1 MRNGGGVIEPD
12 EGAFC
17 KACGALRLEET
28 RMIYKLLVFC
38 RKEACADLFRGI
50 WVDRAIYEMDKSS

>member
-1 MRNGGGVIEPD
+1 MRNGGGMIEPD

-17 KACGALRLEET
+17 KGCGALRLEET

-38 RKEACADLFRGI
+38 GNKACADFIRGI